1 MLRLPVY
8 AGGVNESEFAVV
20 LCLHGEADGRL
31 LVVHMLQ
38 EAINVSAI
46 QDVESVVKVAI
57 PDPRFVG

>member
-1 MLRLPVY
+1 MRRLPVD

-38 EAINVSAI
+38 EAINVSAML
-46 QDVESVVKVAI
+46 KVSS
-57 PDPRFVG
+57 R